1 MFVLAF
7 VLNEMSSFPIF
18 QDMEKFDGANFS
30 PRCALCFPS
39 MGFEILLMGVQ
50 QILMMKMKLW
60 ITTKRQPKHL
70 HYIVNISHLHNVHT
84 FNIVRI
90 SRMLG
95 KHFVVC
101 TKFKPSETSCFFEG
115 SCFIIKM
122 QEGEDLLA
130 HINMVKAL
138 VDQLRS
144 IEVKIENESIYHEPS
159 HIL

>member
-1 MFVLAF
+1 
-7 VLNEMSSFPIF
+7 
-18 QDMEKFDGANFS
+18 
-30 PRCALCFPS
+30 
-39 MGFEILLMGVQ
+39 
-50 QILMMKMKLW
+50 
-60 ITTKRQPKHL
+60 
-70 HYIVNISHLHNVHT
+70 
-84 FNIVRI
+84 
-90 SRMLG
+90 MLG